1 MAASVN
7 PTTPTAYL
15 AALAEPRRTELR
27 VLHAAI
33 RKAAPRLKPHLAY
46 NATMVG
52 YGPYHYKYDSGRE
65 GDCPIVALSSRA
77 QHISLYIAGTRAG
90 KPIAEAAKA
99 RLGRVAV
106 GKVCIRFKKLADLN
120 LSEAMD
126 LVREASA
133 LLDNGRTDF
142 SL

>member
-1 MAASVN
+1 MPVAAK
-7 PTTPTAYL
+7 PTTPAAYL
-15 AALAEPRRTELR
+15 AALPEPRRAELK

-33 RKAAPRLKPHLAY
+33 RKAAPRLKPFLGY
-46 NATMVG
+46 NGTILG

-65 GDCPIVALSSRA
+65 GDASIVGLSSRA
-77 QHISLYIAGTRAG
+77 QSISLYVSGHRNGQT
-90 KPIAEAAKA
+90 IAEAAQSK
-99 RLGRVAV
+99 LGKVSV

-120 LSEAMD
+120 LPAALE